1 MLSSRRRPRPASSS
15 KRSAPCCLL
24 CSPPLTYPTLRSAT
38 KDELISHVKG
48 GGAVIVLVDTNY
60 LVCNKCAP
68 RWWKRSADRVLPP
81 SSYHG
86 HYIILITYNESKEEF
101 AFRDPDRADGAL
113 LGFSRL
119 YCRHILRMAG
129 GSTVWCA
136 HALQTPVLCSRRS
149 STQHASA
156 LALTRTYCGYT
167 PPRRAQCQ
175 HSRHLLCWIPHQP
188 ASCLNHRARRAK
200 VTRKPQR
207 DVDCKP
213 RDSSVRGRRV

>member
-1 MLSSRRRPRPASSS
+1 M
-15 KRSAPCCLL
+15 L

-129 GSTVWCA
+129 EFNGVVRSRTTDTCFVFASQLDTARKRTGTDEDILWIHAPTPGTVPA
-136 HALQTPVLCSRRS
+136 QPPPLALDS
-149 STQHASA
+149 ASA
-156 LALTRTYCGYT
+156 
-167 PPRRAQCQ
+167 CQ
-175 HSRHLLCWIPHQP
+175 LP
-188 ASCLNHRARRAK
+188 
-200 VTRKPQR
+200 
-207 DVDCKP
+207 
-213 RDSSVRGRRV
+213 